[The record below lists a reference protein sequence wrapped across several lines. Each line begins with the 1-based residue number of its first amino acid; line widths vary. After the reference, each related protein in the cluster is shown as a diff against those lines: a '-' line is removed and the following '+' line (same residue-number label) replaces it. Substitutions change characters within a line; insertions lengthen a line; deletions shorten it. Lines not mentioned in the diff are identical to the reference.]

1 MAKSSAKKATSP
13 AKTSAK
19 RTTAKKTPET
29 KPTTT
34 VPRVG
39 QPRYSESA
47 KITILPK
54 GKDNPRR
61 EGLGPYKR
69 YAVLLKSKTVG
80 EFLKELP
87 EWRSTINRAVKEER
101 IEVKE

>member
-1 MAKSSAKKATSP
+1 MAKSSAKRATSP

-19 RTTAKKTPET
+19 RTTAKKMPET
-29 KPTTT
+29 KPTTA
-34 VPRVG
+34 PRVG

-47 KITILPK
+47 KITVLPK